1 MDEVNLN
8 PLDYRK
14 FLKGIEDC
22 KEQIKYY
29 ENVIAD
35 VVLRNSNLE
44 VNDSVKLEN
53 KGGINKLYGVV
64 VGAKAVIKAD
74 NEVHKLMN
82 GGIIVGGMLPKVE
95 ACMVAINAGVSR
107 SHILDGRIKHS
118 LLLEIFTDEGIGT
131 MIVSKTKE
139 ERLKKGSEN

>member
-1 MDEVNLN
+1 MDDISSHN

-14 FLKGIEDC
+14 FLKGIEEC

-44 VNDSVKLEN
+44 INKPVRLEKKDAN
-53 KGGINKLYGVV
+53 NKLYGIV

-74 NEVHKLMN
+74 NEVHKLITVM
-82 GGIIVGGMLPKVE
+82 P
-95 ACMVAINAGVSR
+95 
-107 SHILDGRIKHS
+107 
-118 LLLEIFTDEGIGT
+118 
-131 MIVSKTKE
+131 
-139 ERLKKGSEN
+139 ENVNTPFDFDLAEWLITLRVR

>member
-29 ENVIAD
+29 KNVIAD

-74 NEVHKLMN
+74 NEVHKLIT
-82 GGIIVGGMLPKVE
+82 IIP
-95 ACMVAINAGVSR
+95 
-107 SHILDGRIKHS
+107 
-118 LLLEIFTDEGIGT
+118 
-131 MIVSKTKE
+131 
-139 ERLKKGSEN
+139 ENVNTPFDFDLTEWSITLRVR

>member
-14 FLKGIEDC
+14 FLKRIEDC

-29 ENVIAD
+29 ENVIAYI
-35 VVLRNSNLE
+35 VLKNSNFE

-74 NEVHKLMN
+74 NEVHKLIT
-82 GGIIVGGMLPKVE
+82 IIP
-95 ACMVAINAGVSR
+95 
-107 SHILDGRIKHS
+107 
-118 LLLEIFTDEGIGT
+118 
-131 MIVSKTKE
+131 
-139 ERLKKGSEN
+139 ENVNTPFDFDLTEWSITLRVR

>member
-8 PLDYRK
+8 PLDYRN
-14 FLKGIEDC
+14 FLKKIEEC

-35 VVLRNSNLE
+35 VVLKNSNLE

-64 VGAKAVIKAD
+64 VSAKAVIKAD
-74 NEVHKLMN
+74 NEVHKLITIMPEN
-82 GGIIVGGMLPKVE
+82 VNTPFDFDLAEWSITL
-95 ACMVAINAGVSR
+95 
-107 SHILDGRIKHS
+107 RI
-118 LLLEIFTDEGIGT
+118 
-131 MIVSKTKE
+131 
-139 ERLKKGSEN
+139 R

>member
-29 ENVIAD
+29 QSVIAD
-35 VVLRNSNLE
+35 VVLKNSNLE

-53 KGGINKLYGVV
+53 KGGINKLYGIV
-64 VGAKAVIKAD
+64 VGAKAVIKDD
-74 NEVHKLMN
+74 NEVHKL
-82 GGIIVGGMLPKVE
+82 ITVIP
-95 ACMVAINAGVSR
+95 
-107 SHILDGRIKHS
+107 
-118 LLLEIFTDEGIGT
+118 
-131 MIVSKTKE
+131 
-139 ERLKKGSEN
+139 ENVNTPFDFDLAEWSITLRVR

>member
-29 ENVIAD
+29 QSVIAD
-35 VVLRNSNLE
+35 VVLKNSNLE

-53 KGGINKLYGVV
+53 KGGINKLYGIV
-64 VGAKAVIKAD
+64 VGAKAVIKDD
-74 NEVHKLMN
+74 NEVHKLVTVM
-82 GGIIVGGMLPKVE
+82 P
-95 ACMVAINAGVSR
+95 
-107 SHILDGRIKHS
+107 
-118 LLLEIFTDEGIGT
+118 
-131 MIVSKTKE
+131 
-139 ERLKKGSEN
+139 ENVNTPFDFDLTEWSITLRVR

>member
-29 ENVIAD
+29 EYVIAD

-74 NEVHKLMN
+74 NEVHKLIT
-82 GGIIVGGMLPKVE
+82 IIPENVNTPFDFDLAE
-95 ACMVAINAGVSR
+95 WSIT
-107 SHILDGRIKHS
+107 LRI
-118 LLLEIFTDEGIGT
+118 
-131 MIVSKTKE
+131 
-139 ERLKKGSEN
+139 R

>member
-35 VVLRNSNLE
+35 VVLKSVILD

-53 KGGINKLYGVV
+53 KGGINKVYGVV
-64 VGAKAVIKAD
+64 VGAKAVIKDD
-74 NEVHKLMN
+74 NKVHKL
-82 GGIIVGGMLPKVE
+82 ITVIP
-95 ACMVAINAGVSR
+95 
-107 SHILDGRIKHS
+107 
-118 LLLEIFTDEGIGT
+118 
-131 MIVSKTKE
+131 
-139 ERLKKGSEN
+139 ENVNTPFDFDLAEWSITLRVR

>member
-29 ENVIAD
+29 QRVIAD
-35 VVLRNSNLE
+35 VVLKNSNLE

-53 KGGINKLYGVV
+53 KGGINKLYGIV

-74 NEVHKLMN
+74 NEVHKLVTVM
-82 GGIIVGGMLPKVE
+82 P
-95 ACMVAINAGVSR
+95 
-107 SHILDGRIKHS
+107 
-118 LLLEIFTDEGIGT
+118 
-131 MIVSKTKE
+131 
-139 ERLKKGSEN
+139 ENVNTPFDFDLTEWSITLRVR